1 MPFFKVT
8 DDDGNQ
14 FTYPAQKSLMTIL
27 SLITME
33 IPAAIFTGKQKQNMM
48 TFCPVMTCRKN
59 VEFFEYDDDDDDVDL
74 DYGEFYGDD
83 ETTFDKIGLAD
94 DEDGDDADESW

>member
-14 FTYPAQKSLMTIL
+14 FTYPAQKVYDDIELDHYGNS
-27 SLITME
+27 SRH
-33 IPAAIFTGKQKQNMM
+33 FHC
-48 TFCPVMTCRKN
+48 FPVKMAEN

>member
-14 FTYPAQKSLMTIL
+14 FTYPAQKVYDDIELDHSGNTSRHFHWEAETEYDDIL
-27 SLITME
+27 SSDDLPE
-33 IPAAIFTGKQKQNMM
+33 
-48 TFCPVMTCRKN
+48 N